1 MIEKW
6 KYRIHLDKITYTPTE
21 GLIQKAIQDSID
33 IAKFEKKPVEL
44 FVNDVTLTIKADSKT
59 ELVFHDYL
67 KELDKK
73 IAALKTHVQQPAI
86 GKGSR

>member
-21 GLIQKAIQDSID
+21 GLIQRVIQDSIE
-33 IAKFEKKPVEL
+33 IAQFEKKPVEL
-44 FVNDVTLTIKADSKT
+44 FVNDVTLIVKADSKF
-59 ELVFHDYL
+59 ELIFQEYL

-73 IAALKTHVQQPAI
+73 IAILKTQVQQPAI